1 MAENADSTSRAI
13 ARYIGSKVG
22 IRTEFVVDMP
32 WEQREYLFD
41 IGEIQVCWICGLPYV
56 WKVDAGQPAI
66 ELCAVP
72 VMLRERYGNAPVYFS
87 DVAVHRDSHFET
99 FDDLRGTSW
108 SYNERRSHSGYNVVR
123 HLLAQIGETGGY
135 FGRVIESGSHQAS
148 LRMILDRKIDASA
161 IDSTVLEAEFRRD
174 SAIESKI
181 RIVKT
186 LGPSPMPPWVVHK
199 NVSDELRSAIS
210 KTLLEMHA
218 DPNGRCILDGWGI
231 SHFTTAEHSDYRP
244 IQDMALNAE
253 GVLLSAPCR

>member
-161 IDSTVLEAEFRRD
+161 IDSTVLETEFPGTLQSNRRYA
-174 SAIESKI
+174 SSRRLA
-181 RIVKT
+181 
-186 LGPSPMPPWVVHK
+186 P
-199 NVSDELRSAIS
+199 
-210 KTLLEMHA
+210 
-218 DPNGRCILDGWGI
+218 
-231 SHFTTAEHSDYRP
+231 
-244 IQDMALNAE
+244 
-253 GVLLSAPCR
+253 APCRHGLSTRMFLMSCDPPSQRPCSKCMPIRMGAASSTDGAYRISRLPSIPTIGRFKTWP